1 MKRTN
6 VVRFRRFRGE
16 MAEFVLDIAR
26 IIVKFNHSVQT
37 EYRRDGGE
45 RGN

>member
-1 MKRTN
+1 MNRTN

-16 MAEFVLDIAR
+16 MAEFALDATR
-26 IIVKFNHSVQT
+26 IIVKFNHLVQT

-45 RGN
+45 RDN